1 MWGEKQCW
9 LQKCEISEV
18 SEEDRELKKVI
29 GVNTTQIQE
38 NSLLTKFQERISSW
52 NKMKRVMAMILVI
65 KGILLKR
72 LDRALCWQQ
81 LSRIIDVEMIQNG
94 QVAIFKMVQA
104 ESFDKEIKHLM
115 SKKGMVLSYSQEP

>member
-1 MWGEKQCW
+1 MWDEKQCW

>member
-1 MWGEKQCW
+1 M
-9 LQKCEISEV
+9 

-29 GVNTTQIQE
+29 GVNMTQIQE

-52 NKMKRVMAMILVI
+52 TKMKRVMAMILVI

-72 LDRALCWQQ
+72 LDRVLCWQQ

-104 ESFDKEIKHLM
+104 ESFDREIKHLM
-115 SKKGMVLSYSQEP
+115 SKKRMVLSYSQEP